1 MSIAVSVVIFP
12 SHVLRLIRL
21 GFGTANLGAAAAL
34 GFAASWPSSLAVA
47 GAACCLLAGVLVLRS
62 GALDSKVSRIDIS
75 GLGQLR
81 QTVQQGIGSNNAPAV
96 LVQLL
101 PASTIWPGLL
111 LLRLRGEDGAVRS
124 LVLAADSIESGQF
137 RQLSVAIRDIASRIE
152 IDLGNSQKTLN

>member
-1 MSIAVSVVIFP
+1 
-12 SHVLRLIRL
+12 
-21 GFGTANLGAAAAL
+21 
-34 GFAASWPSSLAVA
+34 
-47 GAACCLLAGVLVLRS
+47 
-62 GALDSKVSRIDIS
+62 
-75 GLGQLR
+75 
-81 QTVQQGIGSNNAPAV
+81 
-96 LVQLL
+96 L